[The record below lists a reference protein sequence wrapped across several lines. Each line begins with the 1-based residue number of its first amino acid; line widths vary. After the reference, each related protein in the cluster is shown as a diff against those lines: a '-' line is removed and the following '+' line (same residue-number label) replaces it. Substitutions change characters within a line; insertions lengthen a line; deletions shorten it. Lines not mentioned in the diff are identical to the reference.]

1 MQISTQSTVI
11 GWVGTGIMGK
21 SMAGHLQDAGYKIV
35 VYTRTKEKAQSL
47 LDNGA
52 VWAGS
57 ARDVATQADVIFT
70 IVGFPEDVREVYL
83 GENGLIENAKQGSIL
98 CDMTTSD
105 PTLAKQ
111 IAESA
116 LKRDI
121 HVLDAPVSG
130 GDVGAREARLSIMVG
145 GERETFDK
153 VLPLFELMG
162 KNVVYQGVAGAGQ
175 HTKMCNQITIASGM
189 IGVAEALLYA
199 RKSGLDQKTVLKSI
213 GSGAAG
219 SWSLNNLGPRIIDGN
234 FDPGFFVKHFI
245 KDMDIALTESKQM
258 GMQTPGLTLARQLYQ
273 QVADANGTHLGTQ
286 AIYLAI
292 EKLMEE

>member
-1 MQISTQSTVI
+1 MQISTQDTVI

-35 VYTRTKEKAQSL
+35 VYTRTKEKAQPL
-47 LDNGA
+47 LDSGA
-52 VWAGS
+52 VWAES
-57 ARDVATQADVIFT
+57 VRDVAAQADVIFT

-83 GENGLIENAKQGSIL
+83 GENGLIENAKSGSIL

-273 QVADANGTHLGTQ
+273 QVADADGNHLGTQ

-292 EKLMEE
+292 EKLMEG